1 MRTELAG
8 TLFAWG
14 IVECRFHLRVRGN
27 ELIFIHRQRDRALT
41 KKDANT
47 MYANQ
52 DLELAQLIV
61 NALRFQEE
69 RDIRKH
75 GTVSVNTEIEL
86 RRALAALEVAKQ
98 S

>member
-1 MRTELAG
+1 
-8 TLFAWG
+8 
-14 IVECRFHLRVRGN
+14 
-27 ELIFIHRQRDRALT
+27 
-41 KKDANT
+41 